1 MSNVLLSIC
10 IPTYNHPES
19 LSVLI
24 KQIVPFQSEEI
35 EIIIGD
41 DNPTSNRT
49 YDLVKKINDPKI
61 KYFRNKKNLGY
72 DANLLKCIKKAT
84 GEFIFIQ
91 CDDDDIEIKTI
102 PWILRT
108 IKSNK
113 NLTQLCGTIGNHLPG
128 YDKIYAVFGDRIL
141 NRGYESLKE
150 LFLYYYHGCGIVL
163 KKNALDIDKAKKYIG
178 FLYMQQV
185 LIAQALIAGDTLCTP
200 KIFAY
205 VGKYNT
211 LERSNQ
217 PLYKGKMYGDPIHR
231 LYQEKFRV
239 QLVYEITTGM
249 KSIRKILLK
258 RRKQIIYSRLYYL
271 ISRSLINPF
280 RIIIFLEG
288 LALVINMKKISK
300 STKFWIGFI
309 LKIFYEFLKSSRLS
323 HYLLLF
329 LSRIDYTKSRFR
341 IFLKDL

>member
-1 MSNVLLSIC
+1 MSKVLLSIC

-19 LSVLI
+19 LFYLLR
-24 KQIVPFQSEEI
+24 QINSFQSEEI
-35 EIIIGD
+35 EIILSD
-41 DNPTSNRT
+41 DNPISDETQNII
-49 YDLVKKINDPKI
+49 KKINDPRI
-61 KYFRNKKNLGY
+61 KYYRNKKNLGS
-72 DANLLKCIKKAT
+72 DANLLMCVKRSS
-84 GEFIFIQ
+84 GDFIFIQ
-91 CDDDDIEIKTI
+91 DDDDDIETETI
-102 PWILRT
+102 PWILKT

-113 NLTQLCGTIGNHLPG
+113 NLTQLCGTIGNHIPS

-150 LFLYYYHGCGIVL
+150 LFLYFYHGCGIVL
-163 KKNALDIDKAKKYIG
+163 KKNALNIDKAKKYIG

-239 QLVYEITTGM
+239 QLVYEITSEM

-258 RRKQIIYSRLYYL
+258 RQKHIIYSRLFYL
-271 ISRSLINPF
+271 ISRSLTNPSEIKF
-280 RIIIFLEG
+280 FLEG
-288 LALVINMKKISK
+288 LALVISMKKLSK
-300 STKFWIGFI
+300 SAKFWIGFI

-323 HYLLLF
+323 HYLLPF
-329 LSRIDYTKSRFR
+329 LSRIDSIKSRF
-341 IFLKDL
+341 

>member
-1 MSNVLLSIC
+1 MSKVLLSIC

-19 LSVLI
+19 LSNLI
-24 KQIVPFQSEEI
+24 NEIIPFQSEEI

-41 DNPTSNRT
+41 DNPSSDKTQNII
-49 YDLVKKINDPKI
+49 KKIEDPRI
-61 KYFRNKKNLGY
+61 KYFRNKKNHGY
-72 DANLLKCIKKAT
+72 DANLLKCIKRAN

-102 PWILRT
+102 PWILKT

-113 NLTQLCGTIGNHLPG
+113 NLTQLCGTIGNHIPK

-163 KKNALDIDKAKKYIG
+163 RKNALNIDKAKKYVG

-185 LIAQALIAGDTLCTP
+185 LIAQALIAGDTLCTS

-239 QLVYEITTGM
+239 QLVYEITTGI

-258 RRKQIIYSRLYYL
+258 RREQIIYSRLYYL
-271 ISRSLINPF
+271 ISRSLSNPF

-300 STKFWIGFI
+300 SLRFWIGFL
-309 LKIFYEFLKSSRLS
+309 LKIFYEFLKSSRFS
-323 HYLLLF
+323 HSLLPF
-329 LSRIDYTKSRFR
+329 LSLIDYIKSLF
-341 IFLKDL
+341 